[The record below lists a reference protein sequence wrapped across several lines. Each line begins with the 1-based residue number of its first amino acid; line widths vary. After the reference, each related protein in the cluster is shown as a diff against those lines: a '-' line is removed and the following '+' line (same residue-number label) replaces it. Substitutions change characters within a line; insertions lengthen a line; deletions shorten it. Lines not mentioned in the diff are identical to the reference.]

1 MALPNNSINVGAAPL
16 LWSDVSEAFEK
27 INENFTALD
36 LATGGSAVDLSTLN
50 TDVSPAEDNTYLLG
64 APGNA
69 WKAVITS
76 EWSSSPGSEGNGV
89 ILGTALIK
97 GISGTVDLPANSTV
111 NGSLIIDPNK
121 TFFKSVQVDNGNQIV
136 ADNFVDTLNL
146 LSGSAIQMTVSSGA
160 ESITIT
166 NTGVTSAVA
175 GDGISVSAATGG
187 ITFTN
192 TGVRSLTNSGAIGT
206 RTPGSGIHVSS
217 STGTPL
223 LTNTGVLEIQPG
235 SGSLAVSTDAIT
247 GIVTIT
253 NTAPAQPA
261 FQQIEVNGDS
271 ASRLVA
277 DSTSGIFRI
286 VSGAGIT
293 LAKTVG
299 TDTMSITVNPVFDL
313 KGSVFGDDSSI
324 LVDAVGNY
332 IYGNISA
339 TTLRTAETKIALGS
353 ATAITAQGSRAIAI
367 GQSSGQSS
375 QGDDTVAIGQYAGNE
390 IQGNNAIAIGNTAGY
405 TSQGSI
411 AVAIGQ
417 NAGETGQGSAGVA
430 IGYYAGK
437 TSQETG
443 AVAIGYT
450 TAQITQRQGAVA
462 IGWSAGQTN
471 QGANA
476 IAIGYRAGF
485 TNQNASSIVLNA
497 SGTALEA
504 AAAGFF
510 VNPIR
515 FSSSSAKALMYDS
528 ATSELIYNSVL
539 EFVGSTISTSDSSGL
554 TVDVQTTFN
563 SDVSIE
569 NDLTVRN
576 NIIPARLKTTE
587 IEGITNEL
595 NIYSNWA
602 KDTGVSIYSE
612 TGVESVTLTSD
623 RIVAVVTNVGPSQK
637 QWIFDTN
644 GQIQFPDTRYQTG
657 AAISITDLKVL
668 VAACADFAAFKTA
681 IAALA

>member
-1 MALPNNSINVGAAPL
+1 MALPNTNIDVGAPPL
-16 LWSDVSEAFEK
+16 LWSDVSEAFQK
-27 INENFTALD
+27 INDNFTALD
-36 LATGGSAVDLSTLN
+36 LATGGSAVDLSNLY
-50 TDVSPAEDNTYLLG
+50 TDVSPAVGNTQLLG
-64 APGNA
+64 APGKA

-97 GISGTVDLPANSTV
+97 GIGGTVDLPANSTV
-111 NGSLIIDPNK
+111 NGSLIIDPDK
-121 TFFKSVQVDNGNQIV
+121 TFFRSVQVDNGNQIV

-146 LSGSAIQMTVSSGA
+146 LSGAAIQMTVSSGA

-166 NTGVTSAVA
+166 NTGVTSAIA
-175 GDGISVSAATGG
+175 GDGMSVSAATGN

-192 TGVRSLTNSGAIGT
+192 TGVRSLTNSGSIGT

-235 SGSLAVSTDAIT
+235 SGSLAVSTDAVT

-271 ASRLVA
+271 ASRLIA

-313 KGSVFGDDSSI
+313 KGSIFGDDSSI

-332 IYGNISA
+332 IYGNVSA
-339 TTLRTAETKIALGS
+339 TTLRTAESKIALGS
-353 ATAITAQGSRAIAI
+353 ATAVTSQGAFAIAI
-367 GQSSGQSS
+367 GQSSGQTS
-375 QGDDTVAIGQYAGNE
+375 QGSQSVAIGVYAGNE
-390 IQGNNAIAIGNTAGY
+390 IQGSN
-405 TSQGSI
+405 
-411 AVAIGQ
+411 AVAIGY
-417 NAGETGQGSAGVA
+417 NTGYTGQEA
-430 IGYYAGK
+430 
-437 TSQETG
+437 G

-450 TAQITQRQGAVA
+450 TAQTTQRTGAVA

-497 SGTALEA
+497 SGAALEA
-504 AAAGFF
+504 AAAGFY

-515 FSSSSAKALMYDS
+515 STTASARPLVYDAS
-528 ATSELIYNSVL
+528 TGEIFYTSTL
-539 EFVGSTISTSDSSGL
+539 EFINSTISTTDSSGISINVL
-554 TVDVQTTFN
+554 TTFN
-563 SDVSIE
+563 TDVVVE
-569 NDLTVRN
+569 NDLTVAEKLTVKGSRVIN
-576 NIIPARLKTTE
+576 LTELK
-587 IEGITNEL
+587 
-595 NIYSNWA
+595 
-602 KDTGVSIYSE
+602 
-612 TGVESVTLTSD
+612 SV
-623 RIVAVVTNVGPSQK
+623 
-637 QWIFDTN
+637 
-644 GQIQFPDTRYQTG
+644 
-657 AAISITDLKVL
+657 
-668 VAACADFAAFKTA
+668 VAASVDFADFQTR